1 MRRRVGIA
9 ALGALATA
17 VAGFGGGGAASA
29 GAYVPDINWVTL
41 LPPLSSPNTPQP
53 GPVPHCKVSSSKCV
67 DTEVRRMKRLQAKF
81 GCDHRGVFT
90 TTYLTLTKVFRQLI
104 TTQPDLY
111 QHPHYLYTE
120 DALFADMYFDT
131 VHAWN
136 AGASVPPAWRIAFQT
151 AASGNANAAQDMLLG
166 INAHV
171 QNDMPFV
178 VAALGL
184 RTPSGESRKPD
195 HDAVNKVLNHAYQP
209 VVDAIKDHYDP
220 LLGVTNSDLTPL
232 DDVAGLEL
240 VRGWREVVWRE
251 AERLV
256 NAKTEAERN
265 QIAGQIQSYAAG
277 WAQAIASANLG
288 LPPNYRF
295 SRDAY
300 CEAHPIN

>member
-9 ALGALATA
+9 VLAALTALVAA
-17 VAGFGGGGAASA
+17 VAAGGAAPAS
-29 GAYVPDINWVTL
+29 GYVPDINWVKL
-41 LPPLSSPNTPQP
+41 LPPLGSPTTPQP
-53 GPVPHCKVSSSKCV
+53 GPVPHCKASSIRCV
-67 DTEVRRMKRLQAKF
+67 DTEVKRMKRLQAKL
-81 GCDHRGVFT
+81 GCDHRAVFD
-90 TTYLTLTKVFRQLI
+90 TTYLTLTKVFRGLLR
-104 TTQPDLY
+104 TQPDLY
-111 QHPHYLYTE
+111 EHPHYLETE

-131 VHAWN
+131 VHAWD
-136 AGASVPPAWRIAFQT
+136 AGAAVPPAWRIAFQT
-151 AASGNANAAQDMLLG
+151 AASGNANGAQDMLLG

-195 HDAVNKVLNHAYQP
+195 HDAVNIVLNHAYQP

-220 LLGVTNSDLTPL
+220 LVGITNSDLTPL

-240 VRGWREVVWRE
+240 VRGWREIVWRE

-256 NAKTEAERN
+256 NAKTESERN
-265 QIAGQIQSYAAG
+265 QVARQIQAYAAT
-277 WAQAIASANLG
+277 WAQAIASANLS

-300 CEAHPIN
+300 CAAHPIG